1 MQVSTRVNRR
11 VLVAALVTATLG
23 AVPGMAQAQK
33 KYDQGATDT
42 EIKIGNISPYSG
54 PASSYGAV
62 GKTAGAYFDKINAEG
77 GINGRKIKFVSLDDG
92 YNPAKMVEQARK
104 LVEEDEV
111 LLLFAPVGTPNNTAI
126 HKYMNAKKVPHLFIS
141 SGAARWSDPKNF
153 PWSMGWNPSYQVEGR
168 IYGQH
173 MVATKPNAKVA
184 VLIQNDDFGKDYLKG
199 LLEGLGDKAKT
210 MVVAQTTYETTDPTI
225 DSQMVTL
232 KASGADTF
240 FNITTPKFSA
250 MAIKKAAELGWK
262 PAHYL
267 VSTSNSVTAVLK
279 QAGVENSLGVIS
291 ATYTRDP
298 VDPRW
303 KDSKELAD
311 FNDFM
316 KKFNATGDPKDAIN
330 VLGYSMAQTLAQV
343 LKQAGDNL
351 TRANIMKE
359 AANLNMT
366 LPMLYPGVNV
376 KTGADDFNPIQ
387 RMQMIQFNGT
397 GYDLMGKV
405 VGPQ

>member
-1 MQVSTRVNRR
+1 MHVSTRVNRR

-126 HKYMNAKKVPHLFIS
+126 HKYMNAKKVPQLFIS

-173 MVATKPNAKVA
+173 IVATKPNAKVA

-210 MVVAQTTYETTDPTI
+210 MVVSQITYETTDPTI

-405 VGPQ
+405 VGPD

>member
-1 MQVSTRVNRR
+1 MQVSIPINRR
-11 VLVAALVTATLG
+11 FLVAALVTATLG

-62 GKTAGAYFDKINAEG
+62 GKSAGAYFDKINAEG

-126 HKYMNAKKVPHLFIS
+126 HKYMNVKKVPHLFVS
-141 SGAARWSDPKNF
+141 SGANRWSDPKNF

-173 MVATKPNAKVA
+173 IVSTKPNAKIA

-199 LLEGLGDKAKT
+199 LMEGLGDKAKT

-250 MAIKKAAELGWK
+250 MAIKKSAELGWK

-279 QAGVENSLGVIS
+279 QAGLTNSLGIIS

-303 KDSKELAD
+303 KDSKELAE

-316 KKFNATGDPKDAIN
+316 KKFNSTGDPLDAIN

-343 LKQAGDNL
+343 LRQAGDNL

-405 VGPQ
+405 VGPE

>member
-1 MQVSTRVNRR
+1 MQGSISMNLRAI
-11 VLVAALVTATLG
+11 LAALALG
-23 AVPGMAQAQK
+23 TVAMTAQAQK
-33 KYDQGATDT
+33 KYDQGASDT

-54 PASSYGAV
+54 SASSYGAV
-62 GKTAGAYFDKINAEG
+62 GKAAGAYFDKINAEG

-126 HKYMNAKKVPHLFIS
+126 HKYMNAKKVPQLFIS

-173 MVATKPNAKVA
+173 ILSTRPAAKIA
-184 VLIQNDDFGKDYLKG
+184 VLVQNDDFGKDYLKG
-199 LLEGLGDKAKT
+199 LMDGLGDKAKT
-210 MVVAQTTYETTDPTI
+210 MVVAQASYETTDPTI
-225 DSQMVTL
+225 DSQLVTL

-250 MAIKKAAELGWK
+250 MAIRKSAELGWK

-279 QAGVENSLGVIS
+279 PAGLANSVGVIS

-303 KDSKELAD
+303 KDTKELAD
-311 FNDFM
+311 FNEYM
-316 KKFNATGDPKDAIN
+316 KKFNSGGDPLDAIN
-330 VLGYSMAQTLAQV
+330 VLGYSMAQTLVQV

-351 TRANIMKE
+351 TRANIMSQ

-366 LPMLYPGVNV
+366 LPMLYPGVTV
-376 KTGADDFNPIQ
+376 KTGPDDFNPIE

-397 GYDLMGKV
+397 GYDLMGSV
-405 VGPQ
+405 VGPK

>member
-126 HKYMNAKKVPHLFIS
+126 HKYMNAKKVPQLFIS

-173 MVATKPNAKVA
+173 IVATKPNSKVA
-184 VLIQNDDFGKDYLKG
+184 VLMQNDDFGKDYLKG
-199 LLEGLGDKAKT
+199 LMEGLGDKAKT
-210 MVVAQTTYETTDPTI
+210 MVVSQITYETTDPTI

-359 AANLNMT
+359 AANLNMA
-366 LPMLYPGVNV
+366 LPMLYPGVNI
-376 KTGADDFNPIQ
+376 KTGPDDFNPIQ

-405 VGPQ
+405 VGPD

>member
-1 MQVSTRVNRR
+1 MQFSTRINRR

-62 GKTAGAYFDKINAEG
+62 GKSAGAYFDKINAEG
-77 GINGRKIKFVSLDDG
+77 GINGRKIKFISLDDG

-141 SGAARWSDPKNF
+141 SGANRWSDPKNF

-173 MVATKPNAKVA
+173 IVSTKPNAKIA

-250 MAIKKAAELGWK
+250 MAIKKSAELGWK

-279 QAGVENSLGVIS
+279 QAGLTNSLGVIS

-303 KDSKELAD
+303 KDSKELAE
-311 FNDFM
+311 FNEFM
-316 KKFNATGDPKDAIN
+316 KKFNSAGDPLDAIN

-343 LKQAGDNL
+343 LRQAGDNL

-405 VGPQ
+405 VGPE

>member
-126 HKYMNAKKVPHLFIS
+126 HKYMNAKKVPQLFIS

-173 MVATKPNAKVA
+173 IVATKPNAKVA

-210 MVVAQTTYETTDPTI
+210 MVVSQITYETTDPTI

-405 VGPQ
+405 VGPD

>member
-1 MQVSTRVNRR
+1 MQVTNYLTRRL
-11 VLVAALVTATLG
+11 LVAAMVTASLC
-23 AVPGMAQAQK
+23 ALPAMAQAQK

-62 GKTAGAYFDKINAEG
+62 GKTAGAYFDKLNAEG
-77 GINGRKIKFVSLDDG
+77 VINGRKIKFVSLDDG

-184 VLIQNDDFGKDYLKG
+184 VLMQNDDFGKDYLKG
-199 LLEGLGDKAKT
+199 LMEGLGDKAKS
-210 MVVAQTTYETTDPTI
+210 MLVSQITYETTDPTI

-279 QAGVENSLGVIS
+279 QAGVENSMGVIS

-303 KDSKELAD
+303 KDSKELAE

-359 AANLNMT
+359 ASNLNMT
-366 LPMLYPGVNV
+366 LPMLYPGINV

-405 VGPQ
+405 VGPD

>member
-126 HKYMNAKKVPHLFIS
+126 HKYMNAKKVPQLFIS

-173 MVATKPNAKVA
+173 IVATKPNAKVA

-210 MVVAQTTYETTDPTI
+210 MVVSQITYETTDPTI

-359 AANLNMT
+359 AANLNMA
-366 LPMLYPGVNV
+366 LPMLYPGVNI

-405 VGPQ
+405 VGPD

>member
-1 MQVSTRVNRR
+1 MQISFSMNLRF
-11 VLVAALVTATLG
+11 LVAALVTTLG
-23 AVPGMAQAQK
+23 SVPGMSHAQK

-126 HKYMNAKKVPHLFIS
+126 HKYMNAKKVPQLFIS

-173 MVATKPNAKVA
+173 IASTKPNAKVA

-199 LLEGLGDKAKT
+199 LMEGLGDKAKT
-210 MVVAQTTYETTDPTI
+210 MVVSQTTYETTDPTI

-279 QAGVENSLGVIS
+279 QGGLENSLGVIS

-311 FNDFM
+311 FNEFM
-316 KKFNATGDPKDAIN
+316 KKFNSAGDPRDAIN

-359 AANLNMT
+359 AANLNMA
-366 LPMLYPGVNV
+366 LPMLFPGVNV
-376 KTGADDFNPIQ
+376 KTGPDDFNPIQ

-405 VGPQ
+405 VGPE

>member
-1 MQVSTRVNRR
+1 MQVSKVINLK
-11 VLVAALVTATLG
+11 VMVAALALG
-23 AVPGMAQAQK
+23 AVAMAAQAQK
-33 KYDQGATDT
+33 KYDPGASDT

-77 GINGRKIKFVSLDDG
+77 GINGRKIKYLSLDDG

-104 LVEEDEV
+104 LVEQDEV

-126 HKYMNAKKVPHLFIS
+126 HKYMNAKKVPQMFIS
-141 SGAARWSDPKNF
+141 SGAARWNDPKNF
-153 PWSMGWNPSYQVEGR
+153 PWTMGWTPNYQVEAQL
-168 IYGQH
+168 YAQH
-173 MVATKPNAKVA
+173 ILSTKPTAKIA
-184 VLIQNDDFGKDYLKG
+184 VLSQNDDFGKDLLKG
-199 LLEGLGDKAKT
+199 FLDGLGGKAKT
-210 MVVAQTTYETTDPTI
+210 MIVAQASYETSDPTI
-225 DSQMVTL
+225 DSQLVTL

-240 FNITTPKFSA
+240 INLTTPKFSA
-250 MAIKKAAELGWK
+250 LAIRKLGELGWK
-262 PAHYL
+262 PTHYM

-279 QAGVENSLGVIS
+279 PAGIANSTGIIS
-291 ATYTRDP
+291 ATFTRDP

-303 KDSKELAD
+303 KDSKELAE

-316 KKFNATGDPKDAIN
+316 KKFNPTSDPLDAIN
-330 VLGYSMAQTLAQV
+330 VLGYSMAQTLVQV
-343 LKQAGDNL
+343 LKQSGDNL
-351 TRANIMKE
+351 TRANVMKE

-376 KTGADDFNPIQ
+376 KTGPNDFNPIE

-397 GYDLMGKV
+397 GYDLMGAV
-405 VGPQ
+405 TGPQ

>member
-1 MQVSTRVNRR
+1 MQVSKVINLK
-11 VLVAALVTATLG
+11 VMVAALALG
-23 AVPGMAQAQK
+23 AVAMAAQAQK
-33 KYDQGATDT
+33 KYDPGASDT

-77 GINGRKIKFVSLDDG
+77 GINGRKIKYLSLDDG

-104 LVEEDEV
+104 LVEQDEV

-126 HKYMNAKKVPHLFIS
+126 HKYMNAKKVPQMFIS
-141 SGAARWSDPKNF
+141 SGAARWNDPKNF
-153 PWSMGWNPSYQVEGR
+153 PWTMGWTPNYQVEAQL
-168 IYGQH
+168 YAQH
-173 MVATKPNAKVA
+173 ILSTKPTAKIA
-184 VLIQNDDFGKDYLKG
+184 VLSQNDDFGKDLLKG
-199 LLEGLGDKAKT
+199 FLDGLGDKAKT
-210 MVVAQTTYETTDPTI
+210 MIVAQASYETSDPTI
-225 DSQMVTL
+225 DSQLVTL

-240 FNITTPKFSA
+240 INLTTPKFSA
-250 MAIKKAAELGWK
+250 LAIRKLGELGWK
-262 PAHYL
+262 PTHYM

-279 QAGVENSLGVIS
+279 PAGIANSTGIIS
-291 ATYTRDP
+291 ATFTRDP

-303 KDSKELAD
+303 KDSKELAE

-316 KKFNATGDPKDAIN
+316 KKFNPTSDPLDAIN
-330 VLGYSMAQTLAQV
+330 VLGYSMAQTLVQV
-343 LKQAGDNL
+343 LKQSGDNL
-351 TRANIMKE
+351 TRANVMKE

-376 KTGADDFNPIQ
+376 KTGPNDFNPIE

-397 GYDLMGKV
+397 GYDLMGAV
-405 VGPQ
+405 TGPQ

>member
-1 MQVSTRVNRR
+1 MQVLIPINRR
-11 VLVAALVTATLG
+11 FLVAALVTATLG
-23 AVPGMAQAQK
+23 GVPGMAQAQK

-62 GKTAGAYFDKINAEG
+62 GKSASAYFDKINAEG
-77 GINGRKIKFVSLDDG
+77 GINGRKIKFISLDDG

-173 MVATKPNAKVA
+173 MVSTKPNAKIA
-184 VLIQNDDFGKDYLKG
+184 VLMQNDDFGKDYLKG
-199 LLEGLGDKAKT
+199 LMEGLGDKAKT
-210 MVVAQTTYETTDPTI
+210 MVVSQITYETTDPTI

-250 MAIKKAAELGWK
+250 MAIKKSAELGWK

-279 QAGVENSLGVIS
+279 QAGLENSLGVIS

-405 VGPQ
+405 VGPE

>member
-1 MQVSTRVNRR
+1 MQVSIPINRR
-11 VLVAALVTATLG
+11 FLVAALVTATLG

-62 GKTAGAYFDKINAEG
+62 GKSAGAYFDKINAEG
-77 GINGRKIKFVSLDDG
+77 GINGRKIKFISLDDG

-126 HKYMNAKKVPHLFIS
+126 HKYMNAKKVPHLFVS
-141 SGAARWSDPKNF
+141 SGANRWSDPKNF

-173 MVATKPNAKVA
+173 IVSTKPNAKIA

-250 MAIKKAAELGWK
+250 MAIKKSAELGWK

-279 QAGVENSLGVIS
+279 QAGLTNSLGIIS

-303 KDSKELAD
+303 KDSKELAE

-316 KKFNATGDPKDAIN
+316 KKFNSTGDPLDAIN

-343 LKQAGDNL
+343 LRQAGDNL

-405 VGPQ
+405 VGPE

>member
-1 MQVSTRVNRR
+1 MQVSTRINRR
-11 VLVAALVTATLG
+11 VLVVALVTATLG

-126 HKYMNAKKVPHLFIS
+126 HKYMNAKKVPQLFIS

-173 MVATKPNAKVA
+173 IVATKPNAKVA

-210 MVVAQTTYETTDPTI
+210 MVVSQITYETTDPTI

-405 VGPQ
+405 VGPD

>member
-1 MQVSTRVNRR
+1 MPISFFTPIRL
-11 VLVAALVTATLG
+11 LVAAGVAAALG

-33 KYDQGATDT
+33 KYDLGATDT

-126 HKYMNAKKVPHLFIS
+126 HKYMNAKKVPQLFIS

-173 MVATKPNAKVA
+173 IVATKPNAKVA

-210 MVVAQTTYETTDPTI
+210 MVVSQITYETTDPTI

-405 VGPQ
+405 VGPD

>member
-1 MQVSTRVNRR
+1 MQVSTRINRR
-11 VLVAALVTATLG
+11 VLVVALVTATLG

-126 HKYMNAKKVPHLFIS
+126 HKYMNAKKVPQLFIS

-173 MVATKPNAKVA
+173 IVATKPNAKVA

-210 MVVAQTTYETTDPTI
+210 MVVSQITYETTDPTI

-366 LPMLYPGVNV
+366 LGMLYPGVNV

-405 VGPQ
+405 VGPE

>member
-1 MQVSTRVNRR
+1 MQVSKSMNLKVM
-11 VLVAALVTATLG
+11 VAALALG
-23 AVPGMAQAQK
+23 AVALTAQAQK
-33 KYDQGATDT
+33 KYDPGASDT

-77 GINGRKIKFVSLDDG
+77 GINGRKIKFLSLDDG

-104 LVEEDEV
+104 LVEQDEV

-126 HKYMNAKKVPHLFIS
+126 HKYMNAKKVPQLFIS
-141 SGAARWSDPKNF
+141 SGAARWDDPKNF
-153 PWSMGWNPSYQVEGR
+153 PWTMGWTPSYQVEAKL
-168 IYGQH
+168 YGQH
-173 MVATKPNAKVA
+173 ILSTKPAAKIG
-184 VLIQNDDFGKDYLKG
+184 VLMQNDEFGKDLLKG
-199 LLEGLGDKAKT
+199 FLEGLGDKAKT
-210 MVVAQTTYETTDPTI
+210 MIVAQASYETSDPTI
-225 DSQMVTL
+225 DSQLVTL

-240 FNITTPKFSA
+240 VNFTTPKFSA
-250 MAIKKAAELGWK
+250 LAIRKLGELGWK
-262 PAHYL
+262 PTHYM

-279 QAGVENSLGVIS
+279 PAGIANSTGIIS

-303 KDSKELAD
+303 KDSKELAE

-316 KKFNATGDPKDAIN
+316 KKYNATSDPLDAIN
-330 VLGYSMAQTLAQV
+330 VLGYSMAQTLVQV
-343 LKQAGDNL
+343 LKQSGDNL
-351 TRANIMKE
+351 TRANVMKE

-376 KTGADDFNPIQ
+376 KTGPNDFNPIE

-397 GYDLMGKV
+397 GYDLMGGV
-405 VGPQ
+405 SGPQ

>member
-1 MQVSTRVNRR
+1 MQVSKSINLKVM
-11 VLVAALVTATLG
+11 VAALSLG
-23 AVPGMAQAQK
+23 ALAMNAQAQK
-33 KYDQGATDT
+33 KYDPGASDT

-77 GINGRKIKFVSLDDG
+77 GINGRKIKFLSLDDG

-104 LVEEDEV
+104 LVEQDEV

-126 HKYMNAKKVPHLFIS
+126 HKYMNAKKVPQLFIS
-141 SGAARWSDPKNF
+141 SGAARWNDPGNF
-153 PWSMGWNPSYQVEGR
+153 PWTMGWTPSYQVEAKL
-168 IYGQH
+168 YGQH
-173 MVATKPNAKVA
+173 ILSTKPAAKIA
-184 VLIQNDDFGKDYLKG
+184 VLMQNDDFGKDLLKG
-199 LLEGLGDKAKT
+199 FLEGLGEKAKT
-210 MVVAQTTYETTDPTI
+210 MIVAQASYETSDPTI
-225 DSQMVTL
+225 DSQLVTL

-240 FNITTPKFSA
+240 INFTTPKFSA
-250 MAIKKAAELGWK
+250 LAIRKLGELGWK
-262 PAHYL
+262 PTHYM

-279 QAGVENSLGVIS
+279 PAGIANSTGIIS

-303 KDSKELAD
+303 KDSKELAE

-316 KKFNATGDPKDAIN
+316 KKYNATSDPLDAIN
-330 VLGYSMAQTLAQV
+330 VLGYSMAQTLVQV
-343 LKQAGDNL
+343 LKQSGDNL
-351 TRANIMKE
+351 TRANVMKE

-376 KTGADDFNPIQ
+376 KTGPNDFNPIE

-397 GYDLMGKV
+397 GYDLMGGV
-405 VGPQ
+405 SGPQ

>member
-1 MQVSTRVNRR
+1 MQVSTRINRR
-11 VLVAALVTATLG
+11 VLVVALVTATLG

-126 HKYMNAKKVPHLFIS
+126 HKYMNAKKVPQLFIS

-173 MVATKPNAKVA
+173 IVATKPNAKVA

-210 MVVAQTTYETTDPTI
+210 MVVSQITYETTDPTI

-303 KDSKELAD
+303 KDTKELAD

-359 AANLNMT
+359 AANLNMA
-366 LPMLYPGVNV
+366 LPMLYPGVNI
-376 KTGADDFNPIQ
+376 KTGPDDFNPIQ

-405 VGPQ
+405 VGPD